1 MALSNARPD
10 ATEHVLARVLLPD
23 VPDEHHIHM
32 VLPRPGPAEDRG
44 LAAFEEGADE
54 VDDLDARL
62 EDLRRCRLVHERRR
76 LPVDRIAPD
85 ALHGTFSV
93 DRLADD
99 VEEPTEGLRPHRDGD
114 RTAGVEDLHATTE
127 SIR

>member
-32 VLPRPGPAEDRG
+32 VLPPPGPAEDRG

-54 VDDLDARL
+54 VYDLDSRL

-85 ALHGTFSV
+85 ALHRTLPV
-93 DRLADD
+93 DRLPDHGGKTTRAA
-99 VEEPTEGLRPHRDGD
+99 PAPPGGD
-114 RTAGVEDLHATTE
+114 RAPRVED
-127 SIR
+127 